1 MIVSILLLFVKDK
14 TFLGHQLNLPVIS
27 MKKSGENFAN
37 EISASKLIK
46 RSQINQNPEKTFQKR
61 KIDLN
66 NLNIDDKELV

>member
-37 EISASKLIK
+37 DQEKSDKSKSRK
-46 RSQINQNPEKTFQKR
+46 NVPKKKNRS
-61 KIDLN
+61 
-66 NLNIDDKELV
+66 